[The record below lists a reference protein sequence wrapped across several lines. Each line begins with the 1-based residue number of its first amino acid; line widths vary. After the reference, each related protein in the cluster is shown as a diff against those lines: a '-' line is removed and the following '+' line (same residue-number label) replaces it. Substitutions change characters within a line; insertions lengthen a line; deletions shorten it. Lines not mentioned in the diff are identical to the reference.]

1 MMRLLHPTRIGNP
14 KMNIISCFVCRRSFR
29 LSIFG
34 LFLSIGAVVPVAA
47 ADGDLK
53 SIAILDFELIDE
65 MRDMAPA
72 TVEYQRLVVVR
83 DQLAE
88 AFSREGLY
96 RVVDLAPAAELMK
109 RLKSEQ
115 RLHECNGC
123 EIDIAK
129 VVKAD
134 RVLVGWVQKVSNLIL
149 NLNIL
154 IEDTATGAEILVTS
168 VDMRGNTDESW
179 RRSVSYL
186 VRQMVD
192 KGQGN
197 R

>member
-1 MMRLLHPTRIGNP
+1 MNVISRIA
-14 KMNIISCFVCRRSFR
+14 CRRSLC
-29 LSIFG
+29 LSILG
-34 LFLSIGAVVPVAA
+34 LLLGIATAFPVNA

-65 MRDMAPA
+65 MRDLAPA
-72 TVEYQRLVVVR
+72 TVEYQRLVVAR

-88 AFSREGLY
+88 AFSQAGLY
-96 RVVDLAPAAELMK
+96 RVVDLEPAAELMK

-115 RLHECNGC
+115 RLNECNGC

-149 NLNIL
+149 NLNIV
-154 IEDTATGAEILVTS
+154 IEDTTTGAVVLVTS

-179 RRSVSYL
+179 RRSVPYL

>member
-1 MMRLLHPTRIGNP
+1 M
-14 KMNIISCFVCRRSFR
+14 ISRFASRRALC
-29 LSIFG
+29 LSILG
-34 LFLSIGAVVPVAA
+34 LFFSIAAAFPAHA
-47 ADGDLK
+47 ADGELK

-65 MRDMAPA
+65 QRDMAPA

-88 AFSREGLY
+88 AFAKEGLY
-96 RVVDLAPAAELMK
+96 RVIDLAPAAELMK

-149 NLNIL
+149 NLNIQ
-154 IEDTATGAEILVTS
+154 IEDTSTGAVIFVTS

-179 RRSVSYL
+179 RRSVAYL
-186 VRQMVD
+186 VRRMVE

>member
-1 MMRLLHPTRIGNP
+1 MHPIFRFFLARPSRLALLCALLGIALAMPARAG
-14 KMNIISCFVCRRSFR
+14 
-29 LSIFG
+29 G
-34 LFLSIGAVVPVAA
+34 
-47 ADGDLK
+47 GDLK

-65 MRDMAPA
+65 QREMAPA
-72 TVEYQRLVVVR
+72 TVEYQRLVAAR

-88 AFSREGLY
+88 GFANAGLY
-96 RVVDLAPAAELMK
+96 RVVDMGPAAELMK

-129 VVKAD
+129 AAKAD
-134 RVLVGWVQKVSNLIL
+134 RVLIGWVQKVSNLIL
-149 NLNIL
+149 NLNIQ
-154 IEDTATGAEILVTS
+154 IEDVSTGAVILVTS

-186 VRQMVD
+186 VRQMVE

>member
-1 MMRLLHPTRIGNP
+1 
-14 KMNIISCFVCRRSFR
+14 MNMISCFVCRRSFC
-29 LSIFG
+29 LSILG
-34 LFLSIGAVVPVAA
+34 LLLGIATAFPAKA

-72 TVEYQRLVVVR
+72 TVEYQRLIVVR

-88 AFSREGLY
+88 AFSKAGLY
-96 RVVDLAPAAELMK
+96 RVVDLEPAAELMK

-115 RLHECNGC
+115 KLHECNGC

-129 VVKAD
+129 VVNAD

-149 NLNIL
+149 NLNIQ
-154 IEDTATGAEILVTS
+154 IEDTTTGNVVLVTS

-186 VRQMVD
+186 VRRMVE

>member
-1 MMRLLHPTRIGNP
+1 MNVISRIA
-14 KMNIISCFVCRRSFR
+14 CRRS
-29 LSIFG
+29 LCLAIFG
-34 LFLSIGAVVPVAA
+34 LLLSIAVTLPVRA
-47 ADGDLK
+47 ADNDLK
-53 SIAILDFELIDE
+53 SIAILDFELLDE
-65 MRDMAPA
+65 MRDTAPA
-72 TVEYQRLVVVR
+72 TVEYQRLVVAR

-88 AFSREGLY
+88 AFSTAGLY

-149 NLNIL
+149 NLNIQ
-154 IEDTATGAEILVTS
+154 IEDTTTGAVVLVTS

-192 KGQGN
+192 KGQVN